1 VFDVMFSNL
10 LFWFRE
16 MGSHKVMN
24 TLVVIA
30 FAEEVY
36 TRFNLL
42 VLNQL
47 LYRNNF
53 AHRSY
58 LSFSPYKV
66 RISGDF

>member
-1 VFDVMFSNL
+1 
-10 LFWFRE
+10 